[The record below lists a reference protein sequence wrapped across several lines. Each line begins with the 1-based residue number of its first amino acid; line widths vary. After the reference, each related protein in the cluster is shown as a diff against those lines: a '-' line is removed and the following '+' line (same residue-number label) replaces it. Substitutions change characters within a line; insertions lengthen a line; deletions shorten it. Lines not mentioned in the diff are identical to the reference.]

1 MSILD
6 KIIEHKQREV
16 ELAKQSCSLSVLKQE
31 SLYSRKTVS
40 LKKSFSSQRY
50 CLIAE
55 HKRKSPSKGIINDA
69 VSLEEVVAGYEN
81 AGAAAISVLTDN
93 NFFAGSLEDLA
104 LARKTTTLPILRK
117 DFMIDSYQ
125 VHEAKAYGADLILL
139 IARVLSPQQ
148 YADIAGTAKDL
159 GLECLLEIHSEEEL
173 SGLDLD
179 LIDFLG
185 VNNRNLESFETS
197 IQHSIDIASK
207 LPKDIFKISES
218 GIYTAEDAKSLLEA
232 SYQGFLIGE
241 SFMREAVPGQACHDF
256 LAQI

>member
-6 KIIEHKQREV
+6 KIIEHKQGEIK
-16 ELAKQSCSLSVLKQE
+16 LAKQSRTLDALKQE
-31 SLYSRKTVS
+31 NLYSRKTVS
-40 LKKSFSSQRY
+40 LKQSFSSQRY

-69 VSLEEVVAGYEN
+69 VSLEEVVAGYQE
-81 AGAAAISVLTDN
+81 AGASAISVLTDN
-93 NFFAGSLEDLA
+93 EFFAGSLADLA

-139 IARVLSPQQ
+139 IARVLSAQQ
-148 YADIAGTAKDL
+148 YADIAGTARDL
-159 GLECLLEIHSEEEL
+159 GMECLLEIHSEEEL
-173 SGLDLD
+173 SGLDLN

-197 IQHSIDIASK
+197 IQHSIDIASS
-207 LPKDIFKISES
+207 LCS
-218 GIYTAEDAKSLLEA
+218 GSVF
-232 SYQGFLIGE
+232 Q
-241 SFMREAVPGQACHDF
+241 
-256 LAQI
+256 